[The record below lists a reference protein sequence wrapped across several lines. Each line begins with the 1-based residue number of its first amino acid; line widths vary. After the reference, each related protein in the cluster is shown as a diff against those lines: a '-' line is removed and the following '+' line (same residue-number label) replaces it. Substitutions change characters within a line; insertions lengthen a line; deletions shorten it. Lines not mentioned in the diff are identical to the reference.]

1 VSRRL
6 GLLAPGALLAAGCAF
21 LIAGAWI
28 PVKADLAQQLLDRA
42 WTATVEGSAGQ
53 RAPQRPW
60 PWADTW
66 PVARLTLPTSGRALT
81 VLAGASG
88 RNLAFGPALMDGS
101 APLGAPGVSVIAG
114 HRDTHFSA
122 LGKLSIGDRFT
133 LADVFWAASLFRI
146 RWLGL
151 GQDFAPTRRDPE
163 LPRVAAYCER
173 LLHRPSVQ
181 RAIVHWPLHPPS
193 EHVSDLYASER
204 DETRTHL

>member
-133 LADVFWAASLFRI
+133 LEL
-146 RWLGL
+146 
-151 GQDFAPTRRDPE
+151 PTRATLVYEIIDIDVVDATRAALRLDGEESVVALVTCYPFDAVAPGGSLRYVVTARRVREYPPDPE
-163 LPRVAAYCER
+163 R
-173 LLHRPSVQ
+173 LATFAGR
-181 RAIVHWPLHPPS
+181 
-193 EHVSDLYASER
+193 
-204 DETRTHL
+204 